1 MKYPIEYTEPA
12 KSDIEEAV
20 VIWWRDHRSPSEA
33 GRWLDEIE
41 TKINKTLSIDPER
54 LPLAPESDL
63 SLTGL
68 RQLMFGLGRR
78 LTHRIVFTIKDGKVF
93 IVRVRHVARQDLTQG
108 DLN

>member
-12 KSDIEEAV
+12 KNDIEEAV
-20 VIWWRDHRSPSEA
+20 RWWRDHRSPAEA
-33 GRWLDEIE
+33 SKWLAEIE
-41 TKINKTLSIDPER
+41 IKINKTLSSDPER

-63 SLTGL
+63 SPYGL

-78 LTHRIVFTIKDGKVF
+78 LTHRIVFTIRDGKVF
-93 IVRVRHVARQDLTQG
+93 ILRVRHAARKDLTQD